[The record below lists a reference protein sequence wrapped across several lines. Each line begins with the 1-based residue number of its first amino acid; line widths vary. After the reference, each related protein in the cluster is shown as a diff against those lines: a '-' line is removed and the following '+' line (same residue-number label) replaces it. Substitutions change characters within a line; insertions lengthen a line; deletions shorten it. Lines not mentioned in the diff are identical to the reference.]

1 VKNQNGDNEMRNVL
15 HIIIDGVTYIA
26 TRVDDTP
33 NPDRAD
39 LRHMSGAPPPNMETT
54 MTDGP
59 DPFTD
64 ETQELRIKYIPPA
77 FTAPLLL
84 SGCERIPFLLMLGAV
99 IFVTVVLFGINP
111 IGLLCGVAL
120 FFLGRYKLREIAEYD
135 PYFFAMWWE
144 SRKYPKHMPA
154 SEWHGVGD
162 CAFIGYD
169 DPPKWYHVLWAWA
182 VVIGIGLAILAAL
195 ALVGLVGWLFFL
207 A

>member
-1 VKNQNGDNEMRNVL
+1 MRRIL
-15 HIIIDGVTYIA
+15 HLVIDGVTYVA
-26 TRVDDTP
+26 MRADDTP

-39 LRHMSGAPPPNMETT
+39 LQHMGGAPPAEIKTDMETP
-54 MTDGP
+54 MTDNSEHP
-59 DPFTD
+59 AFTE
-64 ETQELRIKYIPPA
+64 ETPERVIKYIPPA

-99 IFVTVVLFGINP
+99 VFVTVVLFGITI
-111 IGLLCGVAL
+111 IGLPCGVAL
-120 FFLGRYKLREIAEYD
+120 FLLCRYKLREIAEYD

-154 SEWHGVGD
+154 SEWYGAGD

-169 DPPKWYHVLWAWA
+169 DPPKWYHVLWAWC
-182 VVIGIGLAILAAL
+182 VVIGIGLAILAVLGMIAM
-195 ALVGLVGWLFFL
+195 VGWLFFF